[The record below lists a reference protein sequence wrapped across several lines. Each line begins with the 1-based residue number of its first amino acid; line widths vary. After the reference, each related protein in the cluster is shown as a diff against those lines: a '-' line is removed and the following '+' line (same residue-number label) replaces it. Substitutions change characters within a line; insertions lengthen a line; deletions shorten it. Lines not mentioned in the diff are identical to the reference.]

1 MYQVHGVLKSGPL
14 IKYSLSKIIVKLKS
28 IKGYLAD
35 PNQLR
40 NKIEIFLNLLILNK
54 KLSKIT
60 RSFFIS
66 IKQPTLRLWDFWY
79 SVSADFKNE
88 FEFDL
93 GVEDLNTKKATPHNI
108 LKVLS

>member
-1 MYQVHGVLKSGPL
+1 MKLFLK
-14 IKYSLSKIIVKLKS
+14 
-28 IKGYLAD
+28 
-35 PNQLR
+35 
-40 NKIEIFLNLLILNK
+40 LLILNK

-93 GVEDLNTKKATPHNI
+93 GVEDLNTKKGTPHN
-108 LKVLS
+108 KKGKAHKNKKTYFVFKLSNLHKMD